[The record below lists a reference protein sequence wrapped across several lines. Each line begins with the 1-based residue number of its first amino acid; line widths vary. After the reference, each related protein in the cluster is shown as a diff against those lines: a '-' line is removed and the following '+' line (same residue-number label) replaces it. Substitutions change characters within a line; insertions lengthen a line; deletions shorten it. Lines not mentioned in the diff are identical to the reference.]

1 MLQYNPSISG
11 SLNITGSLI
20 ISNGMIGTVNGVD
33 VQIFSSSINQVITG
47 IQAATS
53 SQEGR
58 LGSVE
63 LFTSSTSARLN
74 SIESITTSN
83 VARLN
88 SIEIVSASNIARLS
102 SLETTSASVDTTNTT
117 QNTRLTNLE
126 SITGSLATTG
136 SNTFFGTQ
144 VFSGSVYIA
153 NDLIVQGSS
162 SIQYISAS
170 SVSIG
175 TNIVQLN
182 TATPSVRFAGLSVQ
196 DSGSSADV
204 TGSMLWDSL
213 CNRWVYSNPST
224 IGYSGGVLMSGPR
237 ASTLGSETPLTC
249 NYIAKSGGGDH
260 LYDSNI
266 WESGSKV
273 GINTTSPLNPS
284 TFDSV
289 GFNLFRE
296 TPQSAHSWFPYSDGN
311 VYISSRTGSL
321 IVFREYHENSTNVKM
336 TISGSNVGI
345 GTQTPNLK
353 SHNIA
358 LTLSCTTSGA
368 RVALELQ
375 GNSTN
380 AHSGIWFINNGT
392 NANVISSRAGGNL
405 TFLYGSGDTEAMR
418 IDTNGYLG
426 IGTISP
432 THNLEVCGTIRYFN
446 SCTNAEIKISRPST
460 TYGSGLG
467 LYTGTTQNWL
477 LGTAWGTTG
486 NDFVVYNVNTTKT
499 PLKINYSNDYVGIG
513 NITPGTALDVF
524 NNGVGGTFCGGL
536 LTLRGGNSS
545 NDFGSRQII
554 FAYPDSCNQ
563 YAHSIRTRHHSND
576 YVNAIDFFVWKYGT
590 DTPSTP
596 GSQHV
601 MTLTQGI
608 GGCVGGTGRVGIGT
622 CSPSTLLDARFAVA
636 ENSNG
641 SVLNSHPIS
650 TFVINA
656 SGGGE
661 RGLQI
666 GGPTGGVISPVFL
679 KVYGTGNR
687 FSILNESNN
696 ENLIISSGGT
706 VRLPY
711 QPAFQVHKTGADQSI
726 TNSSD
731 TKINF
736 TVTRFDIASNMS
748 NNGRFTA
755 PVTGRYMFA
764 STVRYDGAT
773 TADSY
778 LRLSFAIN
786 GGLGTPNYTYG
797 HAIAGPGS
805 YSTSYHSMSIAAVL
819 NLTAG
824 DYVEVW
830 GGINSGTVG
839 AQFESQFSGHLV
851 G

>member
-1 MLQYNPSISG
+1 LSNLETKSSSVDISITNINSFTASNG
-11 SLNITGSLI
+11 NTSLNSKTGSY
-20 ISNGMIGTVNGVD
+20 
-33 VQIFSSSINQVITG
+33 
-47 IQAATS
+47 
-53 SQEGR
+53 
-58 LGSVE
+58 
-63 LFTSSTSARLN
+63 
-74 SIESITTSN
+74 
-83 VARLN
+83 
-88 SIEIVSASNIARLS
+88 
-102 SLETTSASVDTTNTT
+102 
-117 QNTRLTNLE
+117 
-126 SITGSLATTG
+126 ATTG
-136 SNTFFGTQ
+136 SNSFYGTQ

-182 TATPSVRFAGLSVQ
+182 TATPSIRYAGLSVQ
-196 DSGSSADV
+196 DSGSSAGI
-204 TGSMLWDSL
+204 TGSLLWDSL
-213 CNRWVYSNPST
+213 CNRWIYSNPSGV
-224 IGYSGGVLMSGPR
+224 GYSGGILMSGPR
-237 ASTLGSETPLTC
+237 AATFGTETTLTC

-321 IVFREYHENSTNVKM
+321 IVFREYHDNSIKVKM
-336 TISGSNVGI
+336 TISDSNVGI
-345 GTQTPNLK
+345 GTQTPNLN
-353 SHNIA
+353 SHNVA

-392 NANVISSRAGGNL
+392 NANVIASRAGGNL

-446 SCTNAEIKISRPST
+446 SCSNAEIKISRPST

-486 NDFVVYNVNTTKT
+486 NDFVVYNVNTAKT

-524 NNGVGGTFCGGL
+524 NNGVGGTCCGSL

-545 NDFGSRQII
+545 GDFGSRQII

-576 YVNAIDFFVWKYGT
+576 YVNAIDFFVWKFGT

-622 CSPSTLLDARFAVA
+622 CNPGTKLEIVTGANKSIYIGQSANNGNYNIISLTDTTADSGFIGLAGGATNDNNIYITAQNCLVFRPS
-636 ENSNG
+636 G
-641 SVLNSHPIS
+641 STQRMILNS
-650 TFVINA
+650 
-656 SGGGE
+656 SGY
-661 RGLQI
+661 L
-666 GGPTGGVISPVFL
+666 T
-679 KVYGTGNR
+679 
-687 FSILNESNN
+687 
-696 ENLIISSGGT
+696 
-706 VRLPY
+706 LPY
-711 QPAFQVHKTGADQSI
+711 QPAFQVHKTGANQSI

-731 TKINF
+731 TKIDF

-773 TADSY
+773 TDASY

-786 GGLGTPNYTYG
+786 GSLGTPSYTYG

-819 NLTAG
+819 SLSVG